1 MRNYKKLLNAGIIS
15 SALLFTTWGINK
27 LIFLRAGMKDMLFC
41 ENKHQYSW
49 RFVNIFYTKKG
60 SGSPLLLIHE
70 LKCTASADEWKSLI
84 NQLSKNHT
92 IYALDLIGCGRSEKP
107 KMTYTN
113 YIYVQLINNFI
124 KDVIG
129 AKTDVITSGSS
140 SNIAIMGCYSEPDLY
155 RRIMMVNPSSMK
167 DMAKYPKTNHKT
179 LKYLVEL
186 PLIGTTIYNIA
197 NSHGTIFKEYKKKT
211 LYPDI
216 HTQKDVD
223 TMYESSHLGG
233 PSARYLYASERSHFT
248 NINMLH
254 ALKKLNHSMCIIG
267 GKDLKD
273 IEDTIK
279 DYVAI
284 NPSIETE
291 LVDNCK
297 QYPHI
302 EQTDAF
308 SDLCS
313 IYLS

>member
-49 RFVNIFYTKKG
+49 RFGNIFYTKKG